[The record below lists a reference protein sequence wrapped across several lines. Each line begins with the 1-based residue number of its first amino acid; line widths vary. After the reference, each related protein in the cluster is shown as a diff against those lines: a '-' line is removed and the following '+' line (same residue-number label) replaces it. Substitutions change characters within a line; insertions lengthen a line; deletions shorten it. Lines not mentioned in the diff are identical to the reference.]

1 MDIKVLKYFVQV
13 AKDQSYTRAAEH
25 LFLSQPALSK
35 LIKKLERELKVPLFR
50 VQKNGVYLTDYG
62 EQFYRRVVPII
73 SAFDSLSAFV
83 ETMHSAPVGR
93 LKLGVTPMIASL
105 YVVDIVTNF
114 NRQWPDI
121 ELQLIEDGSRALRKM
136 LLDGSLD
143 LALGITG
150 ASFPDL
156 QDTVLFKDE
165 MVVIAS
171 VGGYKTQG
179 RDVLAAVELIKEV
192 EAFEKA
198 GAIAVVV
205 EAVPAEVAK
214 IIYERSSIPILGT
227 GCGPYSDSPM
237 INFYDLLGFYEKNA
251 KFAKKYADVRG
262 VILNAVGQF
271 VSECHDGT
279 YPAPEHCYKMKAG
292 EEEKLKEILKE
303 QGI

>member
-143 LALGITG
+143 LALGITP
-150 ASFPDL
+150 AAALFPH
-156 QDTVLFKDE
+156 TK
-165 MVVIAS
+165 
-171 VGGYKTQG
+171 
-179 RDVLAAVELIKEV
+179 
-192 EAFEKA
+192 
-198 GAIAVVV
+198 
-205 EAVPAEVAK
+205 
-214 IIYERSSIPILGT
+214 RSS
-227 GCGPYSDSPM
+227 SS
-237 INFYDLLGFYEKNA
+237 LL
-251 KFAKKYADVRG
+251 
-262 VILNAVGQF
+262 
-271 VSECHDGT
+271 
-279 YPAPEHCYKMKAG
+279 
-292 EEEKLKEILKE
+292 
-303 QGI
+303 

>member
-114 NRQWPDI
+114 NRQ
-121 ELQLIEDGSRALRKM
+121 
-136 LLDGSLD
+136 
-143 LALGITG
+143 
-150 ASFPDL
+150 
-156 QDTVLFKDE
+156 
-165 MVVIAS
+165 
-171 VGGYKTQG
+171 
-179 RDVLAAVELIKEV
+179 
-192 EAFEKA
+192 
-198 GAIAVVV
+198 
-205 EAVPAEVAK
+205 
-214 IIYERSSIPILGT
+214 
-227 GCGPYSDSPM
+227 
-237 INFYDLLGFYEKNA
+237 
-251 KFAKKYADVRG
+251 
-262 VILNAVGQF
+262 
-271 VSECHDGT
+271 
-279 YPAPEHCYKMKAG
+279 
-292 EEEKLKEILKE
+292 
-303 QGI
+303 

>member
-73 SAFDSLSAFV
+73 SEFDSLSAFV

-150 ASFPDL
+150 VSFPDL

-171 VGGYKTQG
+171 VDNPLSRYDSVTFEQLENQKFNLTLILP
-179 RDVLAAVELIKEV
+179 RCPIKSRNAA
-192 EAFEKA
+192 
-198 GAIAVVV
+198 
-205 EAVPAEVAK
+205 
-214 IIYERSSIPILGT
+214 
-227 GCGPYSDSPM
+227 
-237 INFYDLLGFYEKNA
+237 
-251 KFAKKYADVRG
+251 
-262 VILNAVGQF
+262 
-271 VSECHDGT
+271 
-279 YPAPEHCYKMKAG
+279 
-292 EEEKLKEILKE
+292 
-303 QGI
+303 

>member
-25 LFLSQPALSK
+25 LFLSHPALSK

-73 SAFDSLSAFV
+73 SEFDSLSAFV

-171 VGGYKTQG
+171 VDNPLSRYDSVT
-179 RDVLAAVELIKEV
+179 
-192 EAFEKA
+192 FEQLENQKFNLYTYTSALSHQITERCVKA
-198 GAIAVVV
+198 GFLPKVNISSSKVNFMLQMTECDRGICILPRPYAVQSHLSPKV
-205 EAVPAEVAK
+205 K
-214 IIYERSSIPILGT
+214 IIY
-227 GCGPYSDSPM
+227 
-237 INFYDLLGFYEKNA
+237 
-251 KFAKKYADVRG
+251 
-262 VILNAVGQF
+262 
-271 VSECHDGT
+271 
-279 YPAPEHCYKMKAG
+279 
-292 EEEKLKEILKE
+292 LKETFPWEGTLMQNGNTYKTYIVKLFERFVVRYFE
-303 QGI
+303 QREQPQEKTEI